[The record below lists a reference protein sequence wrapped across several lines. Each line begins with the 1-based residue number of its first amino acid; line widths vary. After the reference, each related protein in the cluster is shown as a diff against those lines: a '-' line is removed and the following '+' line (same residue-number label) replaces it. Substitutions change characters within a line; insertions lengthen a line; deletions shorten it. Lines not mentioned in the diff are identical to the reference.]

1 MMRKY
6 LSTHYVL
13 STLNIAFNSHYKL
26 FTSSGSFPHQHY
38 GFDLGLLIRMLE
50 LVEC

>member
-38 GFDLGLLIRMLE
+38 GFDLGLLISVLE